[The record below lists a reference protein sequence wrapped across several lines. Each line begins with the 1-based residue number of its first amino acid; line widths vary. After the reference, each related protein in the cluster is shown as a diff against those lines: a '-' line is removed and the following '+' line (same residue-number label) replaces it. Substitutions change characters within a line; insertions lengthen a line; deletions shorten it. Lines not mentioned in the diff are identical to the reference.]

1 MEILDKV
8 AELAGAV
15 AAVEAEKR
23 TRRGAALLAEG
34 VAAVMGCEGGGALW
48 PLAQDE
54 LGSAGAAD
62 NAGLQA

>member
-8 AELAGAV
+8 AEIAGAV

-34 VAAVMGCEGGGALW
+34 VAAAMGCEGGGALAA
-48 PLAQDE
+48 LAQDE